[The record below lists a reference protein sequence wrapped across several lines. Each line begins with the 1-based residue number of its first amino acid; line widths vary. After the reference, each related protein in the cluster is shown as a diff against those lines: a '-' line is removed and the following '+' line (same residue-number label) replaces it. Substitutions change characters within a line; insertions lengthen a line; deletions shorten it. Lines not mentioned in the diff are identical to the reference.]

1 MPLNKVWFLT
11 YFCCLYLFLYTSF
24 RLYTYLFI
32 ISIVHSS
39 QLLVNSLQFIVH
51 RIIINFHINTF
62 THQHI
67 YTFTHLHINSLTHSL
82 INPFTHS
89 HIYPFTH
96 QHIHTFTHLHINP
109 LTHSPIYTSTHLH
122 THRYK
127 NSEYFATGRYST
139 GVLPLRGRWTTSC
152 GNCFYNISYSIVR
165 WSTTIVTI
173 ATIATFIFTGW
184 HRGTTS
190 TEVSPLRGEECMCHP
205 WL

>member
-11 YFCCLYLFLYTSF
+11 YFCCLYLFLYTSY

-32 ISIVHSS
+32 INSSQFIVHS
-39 QLLVNSLQFIVH
+39 LVNSLQSIVH

-62 THQHI
+62 THLPI
-67 YTFTHLHINSLTHSL
+67 YTSTHLPIHISTH
-82 INPFTHS
+82 
-89 HIYPFTH
+89 YP
-96 QHIHTFTHLHINP
+96 I

-139 GVLPLRGRWTTSC
+139 GVLPLRGYHLY
-152 GNCFYNISYSIVR
+152 G
-165 WSTTIVTI
+165 
-173 ATIATFIFTGW
+173 G
-184 HRGTTS
+184 RG
-190 TEVSPLRGEECMCHP
+190 GMCHP